1 MTRIEV
7 IQWTGE
13 NIIELLDWG
22 QGKIFLDDMDNLCV
36 ETSEGMI
43 KANINDFIIKSSEG
57 EFYPCKSDIFKKYD
71 RID

>member
-1 MTRIEV
+1 MTRIEA

-22 QGKIFLDDMDNLCV
+22 QGKILWDDMDNLYV

-43 KANINDFIIKSSEG
+43 KANINDFVIKSSEG
-57 EFYPCKSDIFKKYD
+57 EFYPCRSDIFKKYD

>member
-1 MTRIEV
+1 MARIEA

-22 QGKIFLDDMDNLCV
+22 QGKILWDDMDNLYV

-43 KANINDFIIKSSEG
+43 KANINDFVIKSSEG